1 MIEYVAYLLE
11 FCSFF
16 TSFPSSISC
25 FAMVSS
31 VALTYFPLFGV
42 LYILAISTYS
52 LMLTLMGML
61 GNVVISA
68 SPS

>member
-1 MIEYVAYLLE
+1 MIDYVTYLLE
-11 FCSFF
+11 FCSLF
-16 TSFPSSISC
+16 TSFPSSINC